1 MCTLNS
7 NLFALDYLKD
17 HDVTREQ
24 FESVWETLDD
34 DIHQVIFPLLLL

>member
-1 MCTLNS
+1 MKHMVTITPC

-34 DIHQVIFPLLLL
+34 DIHQMYK